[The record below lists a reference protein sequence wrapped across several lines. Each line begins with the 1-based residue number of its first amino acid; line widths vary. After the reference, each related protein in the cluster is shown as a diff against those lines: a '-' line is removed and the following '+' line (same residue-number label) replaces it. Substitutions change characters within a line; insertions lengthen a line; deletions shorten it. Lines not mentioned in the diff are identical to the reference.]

1 MEEQTRKFRNRVTAD
16 PFKEEDLYDYQEA
29 MHKAEIGGVLSRAQC
44 AQFRCSNGLDY
55 IVTPS
60 LRESEWQV
68 TTFSGDTALS
78 DHQSDSIEDVLDA
91 LPDEGA
97 EEVVF
102 VPGREAKTMTFENS
116 KYVSPNGTA
125 IEDGLNSIADPWS
138 LRYAQATLIAGGF
151 AQIYGPPDALQI
163 VVDEN
168 HHLTEGQRNT
178 LQNVIYDSVRAG
190 NDVTIKT
197 LSGKSTTLLEE
208 DNGNI
213 AKIHG
218 WLVKHGDFAHGK
230 YIDDQEQT
238 IDRTLSRTRD
248 SNKSLNWEKER

>member
-1 MEEQTRKFRNRVTAD
+1 M
-16 PFKEEDLYDYQEA
+16 
-29 MHKAEIGGVLSRAQC
+29 
-44 AQFRCSNGLDY
+44 
-55 IVTPS
+55 
-60 LRESEWQV
+60 
-68 TTFSGDTALS
+68 S

-248 SNKSLNWEKER
+248 SNKSMNWEEER

>member
-1 MEEQTRKFRNRVTAD
+1 MEEQTRKIRNRVTAD

-97 EEVVF
+97 EEGGEEFAVF
-102 VPGREAKTMTFENS
+102 
-116 KYVSPNGTA
+116 
-125 IEDGLNSIADPWS
+125 
-138 LRYAQATLIAGGF
+138 AT
-151 AQIYGPPDALQI
+151 
-163 VVDEN
+163 
-168 HHLTEGQRNT
+168 
-178 LQNVIYDSVRAG
+178 
-190 NDVTIKT
+190 
-197 LSGKSTTLLEE
+197 
-208 DNGNI
+208 
-213 AKIHG
+213 HG
-218 WLVKHGDFAHGK
+218 ETSF
-230 YIDDQEQT
+230 
-238 IDRTLSRTRD
+238 
-248 SNKSLNWEKER
+248 